1 MERRVEQR
9 PEQQKQSYEK
19 PQSTGIEFSAEEV
32 LATGCKL
39 PGGGPSRIGR
49 GCRPGGCFARGS

>member
-1 MERRVEQR
+1 MEQR
-9 PEQQKQSYEK
+9 REQQRRPYEK
-19 PQSTGIEFSAEEV
+19 PEITVIEFSAEEV

-39 PGGGPSRIGR
+39 PGGGPSRIGL

>member
-1 MERRVEQR
+1 MSVERKVHE
-9 PEQQKQSYEK
+9 KQPYEK
-19 PQSTGIEFSAEEV
+19 PQITVIEFSAEEV

-39 PGGGPSRIGR
+39 PGGGPSRIGL